1 MNMGKTKGALCALSF
16 TLSLS
21 SYATPHL
28 LWDNQEGLISAQNCS
43 ISELKEINL
52 RASRYYGRGHKDTEN
67 LRNYNGVR
75 QSHLVN
81 SSIVKFVEGKSKRNY
96 KKVEIV
102 GVNSNTSARVN
113 RWFSERGD
121 SGYLYHE
128 SILPMEDFVFKISK
142 DHKAFSSDVVKENIA
157 LNENEDIYLRIAADS
172 SYYKLECEGK
182 EARDYIIFRGYQKDH
197 SDEPLFLLGVSEQ
210 ETSLLSDIHSIG
222 KLQAKSIIADVGNEE
237 IFSLGAVADNTTS
250 EELVEQTDITDDI
263 AQQEI
268 AIEEKESEVAT
279 SEESISNSDSELAPE
294 ISVIPQARPD
304 DLIANATSS
313 LQQVVCIGTSTL
325 NVRDESL
332 DKVLFKAKLGEEVK
346 VFQSWD
352 GEELSKVIGGV
363 TYNFLKVQ
371 FSSREEE
378 DEKVGY
384 VASSFVKS
392 ESDCRYLEN
401 GKPVRNSSTQI
412 SGIDDTKCCDFP
424 TMEKP
429 THSYTSGMRMFGS
442 NRSSGERKHAACD
455 LYRYK
460 DEPIKSIAPG
470 VVIRDLYYFYQGTY
484 ALEVKH
490 SGGFIAR
497 YGEMTSFK
505 AANVRK
511 GRTLSMGQRIGRMG
525 KVNSNCCRPMLHFEL
540 YKGNASGSL
549 STSSGKYRRRSD
561 LMNPT
566 TYLKKWESEVF

>member
-1 MNMGKTKGALCALSF
+1 MTIGKTKGVLGVLSLALSV
-16 TLSLS
+16 S
-21 SYATPHL
+21 SFATPHM

-52 RASRYYGRGHKDTEN
+52 RASRFSGRGNQATEN

-81 SSIVKFVEGKSKRNY
+81 SSIVKIIEGKAKRNY
-96 KKVEIV
+96 KKVEII

-142 DHKAFSSDVVKENIA
+142 DHKAFSSNVVKENIS
-157 LNENEDIYLRIAADS
+157 LNANEDVYLRIAADS
-172 SYYKLECEGK
+172 SYYKLDCEGK
-182 EARDYIIFRGYQKDH
+182 ESRDYIIFRGYQEST

-222 KLQAKSIIADVGNEE
+222 KLQAKSIIADVGNED
-237 IFSLGAVADNTTS
+237 IFSVGALADNTTS
-250 EELVEQTDITDDI
+250 EELVVQTDVADDI
-263 AQQEI
+263 QEQEI
-268 AIEEKESEVAT
+268 AIQEKESEVVQA
-279 SEESISNSDSELAPE
+279 EEVAAPE
-294 ISVIPQARPD
+294 ISVTPQARPD
-304 DLIANATSS
+304 DLVANATSS

-332 DKVLFKAKLGEEVK
+332 DNVLFKAKLGEEVK

-363 TYNFLKVQ
+363 TYQFLKVQ

-384 VASSFVKS
+384 VASSFIKS

-401 GKPVRNSSTQI
+401 GQVVRNALTQI
-412 SGIDDTKCCDFP
+412 TGIDDTKCCDFP

-429 THSYTSGMRMFGS
+429 THSYTSGMRRFGS
-442 NRSSGERKHAACD
+442 NRSSGKRKHAACD

-460 DEPIKSIAPG
+460 NEPIKSIAPG
-470 VVIRDLYYFYQGTY
+470 VVVRDLYYFYQGTY

-497 YGEMTSFK
+497 YGEMTSYK
-505 AANVRK
+505 PMNVRK
-511 GRTLSMGQRIGRMG
+511 GRVVTMGQRIGRMG

>member
-1 MNMGKTKGALCALSF
+1 MTIGKTKGVLGVLSLALSV
-16 TLSLS
+16 S
-21 SYATPHL
+21 SFATPHL

-43 ISELKEINL
+43 ISELKEIDL
-52 RASRYYGRGHKDTEN
+52 RVSRFSGRGNQATEN

-81 SSIVKFVEGKSKRNY
+81 SSIVKIIEGKTKRNY

-142 DHKAFSSDVVKENIA
+142 DHKAFSSNVVKENIS
-157 LNENEDIYLRIAADS
+157 LNANEDIYLRIAADS
-172 SYYKLECEGK
+172 SYYKLDCEGK
-182 EARDYIIFRGYQKDH
+182 ESRDYIIFRGYQEST

-210 ETSLLSDIHSIG
+210 ETSLLSDIYSIG
-222 KLQAKSIIADVGNEE
+222 KLQAKSIIADVGNED
-237 IFSLGAVADNTTS
+237 IFSLGALADNTTS
-250 EELVEQTDITDDI
+250 EELVVQTDVADDI
-263 AQQEI
+263 QEQEI
-268 AIEEKESEVAT
+268 AIQEKESEAVQAEEVA
-279 SEESISNSDSELAPE
+279 APE
-294 ISVIPQARPD
+294 ISVTPQARPD
-304 DLIANATSS
+304 DLVANATSS

-332 DKVLFKAKLGEEVK
+332 DNVLFKAKLGEEVK

-363 TYNFLKVQ
+363 TYQFLKVQ

-384 VASSFVKS
+384 VASSFIKS

-401 GKPVRNSSTQI
+401 GQVVRNALTQI
-412 SGIDDTKCCDFP
+412 TGIDDTKCCDFP

-429 THSYTSGMRMFGS
+429 THSYTSGMRRFGS
-442 NRSSGERKHAACD
+442 NRSSGKRKHAACD

-460 DEPIKSIAPG
+460 NEPIKSIAPG
-470 VVIRDLYYFYQGTY
+470 VVVRDLYYFYQGTY

-497 YGEMTSFK
+497 YGEMTSYK
-505 AANVRK
+505 PMNVRK
-511 GRTLSMGQRIGRMG
+511 GRVVTMGQRIGRMG